1 MKLLE
6 LLRRHAIA
14 VWMSTLLL
22 VAVGVVC
29 ALNMPSGIYPEV
41 EFPRIV
47 VVAKSGGAPPEVVS
61 TGLTRPLEQSLGSVL
76 GLTGVR
82 SKTIR
87 GATEI
92 SLQFSPETDMWRA
105 LQMVESRVSEARSEL
120 PVGAEIV
127 VEKVTT
133 GSFPIVTFNVAGA
146 IDPREL
152 RELARYVVQPA
163 LVSVPGVG
171 RVEVLGGDVRE
182 LEVILDP
189 EALPALGLN
198 PEDLATKL
206 RTSLGLSAVGRVIQD
221 QSLVTVLADNETR
234 SLQALRELPVLVT
247 AQGHQV
253 LLGDVAEVIDGAE
266 DRTQRIGGPTGNTI
280 NISVAR
286 APGASTPAVVERAL
300 AAIASIRPAL
310 PPGVSIRP
318 VYDQAELVQDAMNGV
333 RDAILLG
340 ILLCAA
346 VIGLFL
352 RSFPAGVQA
361 ALAVPITLA
370 LTFVCMRLGHQTLNL
385 MSLGGM
391 AVAIGL
397 VVDDAIVIVEAITR
411 ARELGKDAATAATE
425 GTLELA
431 PAVIGTTLTT
441 LVVLV
446 PLLFLQGVVGD
457 FFRALAFTL
466 TAAVALSLLVALGLI
481 PLAAGRLAAP
491 SPATI
496 AKPDRLARVYERLS
510 KKGLSRPGLAL
521 ALLGASAVLGALV
534 LPRVERGFL
543 PQVDEGA
550 FVLDYFLP
558 AGTSIETTER
568 FARAL
573 EAELRST
580 PEVLTFSRRLGT
592 ELGPAAA
599 TELNRG
605 DIMVRLRTD
614 RQRSTPEIEA
624 DLRQR
629 VESKLPEVR
638 TEFVQ
643 VLQDVLND
651 LSGSPRPL
659 EVKLLGP
666 DPRVLNELGEK
677 LASKLE
683 RVDGL
688 VDVYSG
694 HERDVT
700 ELHFRPDSSA
710 LARLGSTNEDF
721 TAQLSAALQGS
732 LAGTVRR
739 GDRLINVR
747 VRYPNPLRFD
757 PWRVLELPFN
767 AAGKTLTLRAIA
779 EPELVHAAPELMH
792 DALEPMVAVTAD
804 HEGGDLAHIEQ
815 EIQKAIGELKLPQG
829 YRAVVAG
836 EIAQEQRTVR
846 ELGIVA
852 AFAALLVLSVLS
864 AQFRRVRLALLVL
877 LMVPFALI
885 GALLGLWLTSTPL
898 NASSLMGAVL
908 LVGLVVKNGV
918 LLLEEAEKRFDR
930 GESAEQATSEATSRR
945 LRPVLMT
952 TTATLAGLLPLAL
965 GIGAGAE
972 LQQPLAIAVMSGLV
986 SSTLSTLGFLP
997 SFATLLLRRSRP
1009 LSAIKT

>member
-1 MKLLE
+1 MKLLG
-6 LLRRHAIA
+6 LLRRHATA
-14 VWMSTLLL
+14 VWMGTFVL
-22 VAVGVVC
+22 VMLGVVC
-29 ALNMPSGIYPEV
+29 ALDMPSGIYPEV

-47 VVAKSGGAPPEVVS
+47 VVAKTGGAPPEVVS
-61 TGLTRPLEQSLGSVL
+61 TSVTRPLEQSVGSVL

-105 LQMVESRVSEARSEL
+105 LQMVESRVSETRAEL
-120 PVGAEIV
+120 PADAEII
-127 VEKVTT
+127 VERVTT
-133 GSFPIVTFNVAGA
+133 GSFPIVTLNVAGA

-198 PEDLATKL
+198 PEDLATKV
-206 RTSLGLSAVGRVIQD
+206 RASLGLFAVGRVLQG
-221 QSLVTVLADNETR
+221 QSLITVLADNEAR
-234 SLQALRELPVLVT
+234 SLQALRELPISTTV
-247 AQGHQV
+247 QGHQV
-253 LLGDVAEVIDGAE
+253 LLGDVAEVVDGAE
-266 DRTQRIGGPTGNTI
+266 DRTQRIGGPAGNTV
-280 NISVAR
+280 NISIAR
-286 APGASTPAVVERAL
+286 APGASTPVVVERAL
-300 AAIASIRPAL
+300 SAIASIRPVL
-310 PPGVSIRP
+310 PPGVTITP

-340 ILLCAA
+340 IVLCAA
-346 VIGLFL
+346 VIALFL
-352 RSFPAGVQA
+352 RSFRVGVQA

-370 LTFVCMRLGHQTLNL
+370 LTFVCMKLGQQTLNL

-397 VVDDAIVIVEAITR
+397 VVDDAIVIVEAISR
-411 ARELGKDAATAATE
+411 ARELGKDAQTAAIE

-441 LVVLV
+441 VVVLV
-446 PLLFLQGVVGD
+446 PLLFLHGVVGD

-466 TAAVALSLLVALGLI
+466 TAAVALSLPVALGLI
-481 PLAAGRLAAP
+481 PLAAGGLAPPRVVQSRAPNRLVA
-491 SPATI
+491 
-496 AKPDRLARVYERLS
+496 VYERLS
-510 KKGLSRPGLAL
+510 KKGRSKPGLAL
-521 ALLGASAVLGALV
+521 TFLGASAVVGAFV

-558 AGTSIETTER
+558 AGTSIETTEH

-573 EAELRST
+573 EAELRAT

-605 DIMVRLRTD
+605 DIMVRLRKA
-614 RQRSTPEIEA
+614 RERSTSDIEA

-629 VESKLPEVR
+629 VETKLPEVR
-638 TEFVQ
+638 TEFMQ

-666 DPRVLNELGEK
+666 EPRVLNELGEK
-677 LASKLE
+677 LASRLE
-683 RVDGL
+683 GVHGL

-700 ELHFRPDSSA
+700 ELHFHPDSSA
-710 LARLGSTNEDF
+710 LARLGATNEGF
-721 TAQLSAALQGS
+721 SAQLSAALQGS
-732 LAGTVRR
+732 IAGAVRR
-739 GDRLINVR
+739 GDRLVNLR
-747 VRYPNPLRFD
+747 VRYPNSIRFD
-757 PWRVLELPFN
+757 PARVLDLPFN
-767 AAGKTLTLRAIA
+767 AGAKTLTLRAIA
-779 EPELVHAAPELMH
+779 EPQLVHAAPELMH

-804 HEGGDLAHIEQ
+804 HEGGDLALIGH
-815 EIQKAIGELKLPQG
+815 EIQAAITELKLPQG

-846 ELGIVA
+846 ELGMVA
-852 AFAALLVLSVLS
+852 AFAGLLVLSVLS

-877 LMVPFALI
+877 LMVPFALV

-898 NASSLMGAVL
+898 NASSLMGGVL

-930 GESAEQATSEATSRR
+930 GDSAEQATSEATSRR
-945 LRPVLMT
+945 LRPILMT

-972 LQQPLAIAVMSGLV
+972 LQQPLAITVMFGLV

-997 SFATLLLRRSRP
+997 SFAALLLRRSRA
-1009 LSAIKT
+1009 S